1 MCVLCTGDEDE
12 VDKQMGEV
20 DGEERDKLDEQ
31 MWGSDEEEELS
42 KVHNHSLA
50 QRLYY
55 TSLKSPQPLAQK
67 EVLVSGHMT
76 TKFECIMLLII

>member
-1 MCVLCTGDEDE
+1 MNRYTWGVGWE
-12 VDKQMGEV
+12 VGWGEV
-20 DGEERDKLDEQ
+20 DGEERGLDEQ
-31 MWGSDEEEELS
+31 MKGSDEEEVLS
-42 KVHNHSLA
+42 KVHDHSLA

-55 TSLKSPQPLAQK
+55 TSLKSPPPLAQK